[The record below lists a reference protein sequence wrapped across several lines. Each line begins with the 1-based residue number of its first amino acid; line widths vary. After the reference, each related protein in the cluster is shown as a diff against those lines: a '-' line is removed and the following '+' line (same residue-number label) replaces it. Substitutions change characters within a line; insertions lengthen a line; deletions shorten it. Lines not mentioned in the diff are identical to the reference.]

1 MKKIFKRVA
10 SKYVSSIA
18 KSLSFH
24 DQNDVAGEVI
34 KNSKVNVKINPRF
47 EKEGSMMVGRLP
59 GYFLIASIVGV
70 FYLFYLVIAP
80 FFPTLL
86 LAAVLTILFYG
97 MYKRIHRRFGKFK
110 KLASFVSC
118 LIVFLIIVVPITLFI
133 ILLAQEAAGAY
144 QTISAKLASGAF
156 DRFFVWDKSNMFFV
170 LQQRFIPFLDVEQF
184 DLKGKILNLAESV
197 TVDIAAQAAILV
209 KNIGSVLFHA
219 IIMIFSMFYLFL
231 DGDKF
236 VQKFTILSPLPRK
249 YEKQIYGRIDDTVK
263 AIASGVFL
271 TAIIQGLL
279 AGIGYTIAGISNPV
293 FWGAATGFFSLIPM
307 VGTAA
312 IWVPASII
320 LFIFGDYA
328 SGLFLAIW
336 GVLLVATI
344 DNFIAPYLIGGRAKT
359 YPLLTFFVVIGGL
372 WTFGAQGLI
381 FGPIILVL
389 LLTLLHVY
397 ELEYKQ
403 VLDK

>member
-1 MKKIFKRVA
+1 MKKIFKKVA
-10 SKYVSSIA
+10 SRYVSSIA
-18 KSLSFH
+18 KSLSLH
-24 DQNDVAGEVI
+24 DQNDVAGTVA
-34 KNSKVNVKINPRF
+34 KHSKLKINPRF

-59 GYFLIASIVGV
+59 GYFLIASIIGV
-70 FYLFYLVIAP
+70 FYLFYLVVAP

-86 LAAVLTILFYG
+86 LASVLTILFYG
-97 MYKRIHRRFGKFK
+97 MYKKIHAKFGKFK

-118 LIVFLIIVVPITLFI
+118 LIVFLIIVIPVTLFI

-144 QTISAKLASGAF
+144 QTISTKFASGAF
-156 DRFFVWDKSNMFFV
+156 DKFFVWDESNWFFTM
-170 LQQRFIPFLDVEQF
+170 QQRFIPFFDVEE
-184 DLKGKILNLAESV
+184 LNIKGKILNAAESIS
-197 TVDIAAQAAILV
+197 VDLAAQAAILV

-219 IIMIFSMFYLFL
+219 VIMIFSMFYLFL
-231 DGDKF
+231 DGEKF
-236 VQKFTILSPLPRK
+236 IQKFTILSPLPRK
-249 YEKQIYGRIDDTVK
+249 YEKQIFGRIDDTVK

-271 TAIIQGLL
+271 VAIIQGLL

-293 FWGAATGFFSLIPM
+293 FWGAATAFFSLIPL

-312 IWVPASII
+312 IWVPAAII

-328 SGLFLAIW
+328 SAIFLGIW

-397 ELEYKQ
+397 ELEYKT